1 MPHSGRDNLA
11 AYWITGRL
19 FYNKGVSHPKKK
31 PVYGKKLLV
40 HLPVNALTY
49 K

>member
-19 FYNKGVSHPKKK
+19 FYNKGVSHPEKSPFTDKSCL
-31 PVYGKKLLV
+31 YICL
-40 HLPVNALTY
+40 
-49 K
+49 